1 MFSEAIYQ
9 GQGFGLG
16 FAVNMDPARAMAPG
30 SRGEYY
36 WGGIFSTY
44 FFVDPAERLSAV
56 FMTQLLPS
64 TAYPVRRQLKTMI
77 YAALI

>member
-1 MFSEAIYQ
+1 
-9 GQGFGLG
+9 
-16 FAVNMDPARAMAPG
+16 MAPG

-77 YAALI
+77 YASLV